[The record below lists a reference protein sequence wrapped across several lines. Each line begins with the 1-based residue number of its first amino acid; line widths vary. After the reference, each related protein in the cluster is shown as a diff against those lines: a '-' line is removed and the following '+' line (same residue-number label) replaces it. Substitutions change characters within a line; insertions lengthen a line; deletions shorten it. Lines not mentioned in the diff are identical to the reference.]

1 LGNGLTLTIEEDTYN
16 IMSIKKQLLQQ
27 IKTQR
32 EESGKKKKFSGNLMD
47 YIEMVE
53 KDPDIVKSSH
63 KRLHDAIEE
72 HGSYV
77 MPDSDSRKFKVF
89 DGESIKIHKYF
100 EGEFFGM
107 ETVIEKVMS
116 FLSSAAHKGEESR
129 QVLLLM
135 GPVGAGKSAL
145 TEHIKKALEG
155 KKYYTLK
162 NDPHRGEPLQLIPRS
177 LRPSVEAA
185 LNVKI
190 DGDISPIARHKLLN
204 DYEGKYENFEVE
216 EVTFSQ
222 RGRRGVA
229 SVPPMDANSQDVSV
243 LIGSVDIS
251 KLDKFAED
259 DPRSLSLNG
268 AFNVGNRGVVELVE
282 VFKNEI
288 EFLHTIITATQ
299 EKRVPSPGKSDMLH
313 FDGVI
318 LAHCNEAEW
327 NRFQSEH
334 TNEAIMDRI
343 VKISVPYCL
352 ELNQEVK
359 IYEKMLGKSDFKAH
373 IAPHTLK
380 IASMFSVMSRLKESA
395 KCDAL
400 TKMKIYN
407 GEEVLEKGRVRK
419 VDIKDLRE
427 EAKHEGLDG
436 ISTRFITKALDNAL
450 TASDKGMI
458 TPISVMDSLTKMVK
472 EQLVDE
478 SFKTKCL
485 ELLQKTIR
493 EEYLKILETEIAKAF
508 ISAYEEQAQS
518 LFDSYLDNAEA
529 YTTRAKLKD
538 RVTKEERK
546 PDEGFMASIEEQIG
560 VTGSSRDGFRSDVTA
575 YMFAK
580 MRKGEHVSYKTYEP
594 LKNAIE
600 SFLISSVKSMARIVT
615 KSKTRDDDQ
624 KKKYSEMV
632 ETLIKEYHYSAESAE
647 EILVFAS
654 NNLWRD
660 S

>member
-1 LGNGLTLTIEEDTYN
+1 
-16 IMSIKKQLLQQ
+16 MSIKKQLLQQ

-185 LNVKI
+185 LNVRI

-395 KCDAL
+395 KADPL

-407 GEEVLEKGRVRK
+407 GEEVLENGRVRK
-419 VDIKDLRE
+419 VDIRDLRE

-624 KKKYSEMV
+624 KKKYSEMLEV
-632 ETLIKEYHYSAESAE
+632 MINDYGYSAESAE
-647 EILVFAS
+647 ATLAYAS

>member
-1 LGNGLTLTIEEDTYN
+1 
-16 IMSIKKQLLQQ
+16 MSSIKKQLLQQ
-27 IKTQR
+27 IKSAR
-32 EESGKKKKFSGNLMD
+32 EESSKTKKFSGTLMD

-53 KDPDIVKSSH
+53 KDPTIVKSAH

-89 DGESIKIHKYF
+89 DGENIKIHKYF

-190 DGDISPIARHKLLN
+190 DGDISPVARHKLLN

-380 IASMFSVMSRLKESA
+380 IASMFSVMSRLKDSA
-395 KCDAL
+395 KCDLL

-508 ISAYEEQAQS
+508 IAAYEEQAQS

-529 YTTRAKLKD
+529 YTTRSKLKD

-546 PDEGFMASIEEQIG
+546 PDEQFMASIEEQIG

-580 MRKGEHVSYKTYEP
+580 MRRGEKVSYKTYEP

-600 SFLISSVKSMARIVT
+600 SFLISSVRSMARIVT
-615 KSKTRDDDQ
+615 KSKTRDEDQ
-624 KKKYSEMV
+624 TKKYNEMI
-632 ETLIKEYHYSAESAE
+632 ETMVKDYGYTAESAE
-647 EILVFAS
+647 EILAYAS